1 MKKFIL
7 LIMLGLLVTAGLL
20 TGCGIIVTPSGP
32 ESTRDYKITDFSNIN
47 VGGPF
52 EAQIIQADNY
62 KVTITANENL
72 FKYVDISKT
81 GSTLN
86 VKTRPL
92 SLVGSH
98 VLKAE
103 ISLPKLGDLSVSGG
117 ARSDVS
123 GFNSTGK
130 MDIKVSGGAQLNMD
144 ITTGD
149 TNIAISAGS
158 NVKGDLKSNNT
169 KINLSAGSQC
179 NIAGS
184 GADTALVLSAGS
196 AADLVDFNATAV
208 DVRLSAGSRASVRT
222 DGRLDIRVSD
232 GSTLVYYGSPDIGT
246 IETSG
251 GSTIRHD

>member
-32 ESTRDYKITDFSNIN
+32 ESTRDYNITDFSNIN

-52 EAQIIQADNY
+52 EAQIIQADSY

-98 VLKAE
+98 VLKEHDRLRLSTLAGRAAQHF
-103 ISLPKLGDLSVSGG
+103 SQQSVRVASTAGTAGNTDNFHLNKLPYKLGSKCS
-117 ARSDVS
+117 
-123 GFNSTGK
+123 
-130 MDIKVSGGAQLNMD
+130 
-144 ITTGD
+144 
-149 TNIAISAGS
+149 
-158 NVKGDLKSNNT
+158 
-169 KINLSAGSQC
+169 
-179 NIAGS
+179 
-184 GADTALVLSAGS
+184 
-196 AADLVDFNATAV
+196 
-208 DVRLSAGSRASVRT
+208 
-222 DGRLDIRVSD
+222 
-232 GSTLVYYGSPDIGT
+232 
-246 IETSG
+246 
-251 GSTIRHD
+251 